1 MACGERVGRSDRYC
15 VYCQHRLSSASQW
28 VGPLAVAGVAICAGV
43 VLLLLRFSAVVPI
56 VVVVGGFVLALWVF
70 SSRR

>member
-1 MACGERVGRSDRYC
+1 VACGERVGRQDRYC

-28 VGPLAVAGVAICAGV
+28 FGALAVAGVAICAGGAL
-43 VLLLLRFSAVVPI
+43 VLFHFGWGVPLA
-56 VVVVGGFVLALWVF
+56 VVVGGFVLALWVF